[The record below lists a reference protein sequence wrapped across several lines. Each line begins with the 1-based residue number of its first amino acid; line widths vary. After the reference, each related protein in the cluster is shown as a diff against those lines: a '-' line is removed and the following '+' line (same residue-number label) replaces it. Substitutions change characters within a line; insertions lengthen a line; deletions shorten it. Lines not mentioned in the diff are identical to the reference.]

1 MDPVTAVATVVSL
14 LDVSLRTTSALI
26 GFAQDAQNASTDRT
40 LLAEECLSLS
50 RLLERLRD
58 RAQNAQID
66 NHWIEERKDLLRQF
80 QRAYDDLAKLL
91 KVDITTGKLKQES
104 RFKAIRTSTKWS
116 FTKSDVYLLLER
128 VTRLQQHANT
138 LLLDDQQ

>member
-1 MDPVTAVATVVSL
+1 MNPVTAVATVASL
-14 LDVSLRTTSALI
+14 LDISLRTTSALI
-26 GFAQDAQNASTDRT
+26 SFAQDTQNASRDRT
-40 LLAEECLSLS
+40 ILAEECLSLS
-50 RLLERLRD
+50 RVLKRLQD

-66 NHWIEERKDLLRQF
+66 NKMDRRTKGTLRQF
-80 QRAYDDLAKLL
+80 QRAYDDLAKSV
-91 KVDITTGKLKQES
+91 KVNVTTGQLKQES

-116 FTKSDVYLLLER
+116 FTKLDIYLLLER